1 MQSAALHQEVGFISL
16 DFNLEVEGENNVD
29 CRGNPEVTAASP
41 QLAACVFTTRRS
53 AESFRKEP
61 I

>member
-16 DFNLEVEGENNVD
+16 DFNLQVEGEKNGD
-29 CRGNPEVTAASP
+29 CRGNPEVTAASL
-41 QLAACVFTTRRS
+41 QLAARVFSTRRS

-61 I
+61 L